1 MVAAD
6 WDVAWLQALGALEVD
21 VATAER
27 TLAINHLPS
36 VDEIAVLAAWRV
48 PAEMGPLPAALVD
61 RARALLDRQLAA
73 ATAIGRA
80 MTMNRRHLAA
90 IGAMNPVQAARPVY
104 VDVEG

>member
-1 MVAAD
+1 MVAID
-6 WDVAWLQALGALEVD
+6 WDVAWLQALEALEVD

-27 TLAINHLPS
+27 TLAVNHLPS
-36 VDEIAVLAAWRV
+36 VDEIAVLAAWQV
-48 PAEMGPLPAALVD
+48 PAGLGPLPAALVD
-61 RARALLDRQLAA
+61 RARALLDRQLVA

-90 IGAMNPVQAARPVY
+90 IGAMNPVPASRPVY